1 MIGRPPA
8 YRQMESSS
16 SKLGSKGFSIRSILT
31 RILGGWLFDVGAWP
45 YNWMTA
51 NRIWQRSCADLLKSI
66 RQQAQQVLV
75 LDLGIG
81 PGVSAVSMGE
91 RAQNARFIGLDIS
104 LPMLRQA
111 RSVRAKL
118 GWPASR
124 LMLVQADAE
133 RLPLAAQALD
143 AAAGH
148 SFLYLLR
155 DHPAALKETH
165 RVLRSGG
172 SAAFLEPNAGR
183 VDWVWLIRQRSLRL
197 LVSLSLWRFYN
208 WLHGR
213 FSPES
218 MTTALEQAGFVGADT
233 EITLGG
239 FGIYGR
245 ARTA

>member
-1 MIGRPPA
+1 MTNRPPVR
-8 YRQMESSS
+8 RQMESASIKPHS
-16 SKLGSKGFSIRSILT
+16 EGFSIRSILI
-31 RILGGWLFDVGAWP
+31 RVLGGWLFDVGAWP

-51 NRIWQRSCADLLKSI
+51 NRVWQQSCADLLNSI
-66 RQQAQQVLV
+66 RQQSGDLLV

-111 RSVRAKL
+111 RANRAKL
-118 GWPASR
+118 GWPARR

-133 RLPLAAQALD
+133 FLPLADQACD

-148 SFLYLLR
+148 SFLYLLP
-155 DHPAALKETH
+155 DHPAVLKEAQ
-165 RVLRSGG
+165 RVLRPGG
-172 SAAFLEPNAGR
+172 NAAFLEPNAGR
-183 VDWVWLIRQRSLRL
+183 VDWAWLIRQGSLRL

-218 MTTALEQAGFVGADT
+218 MTAALEQAGFVGADT